1 MTSISLNLFP
11 LGFAIFNA
19 IQVLTICS
27 AMLYALHFKGI
38 PGIFSTVFLR
48 SIRFLG
54 YCGIL
59 G

>member
-19 IQVLTICS
+19 IQLLTICS
-27 AMLYALHFKGI
+27 AMLYAVYLEGI
-38 PGIFSTVFLR
+38 PGIFSTVFLP

-54 YCGIL
+54 
-59 G
+59 